1 MNKLLKFKQTD
12 DCKHYFISDLH
23 HFHNPPWTIP
33 LWKARG
39 YDSHIDMNDDQVLQ
53 INSMVRPD
61 DVLWHLG
68 DITLNCTETQFE
80 EFLSKIKCQN
90 IYSLFGNHN
99 NPSWAIYQREV
110 RKIIDRDVEIYPLRY
125 KNFVFHGNYQEIL
138 IDGQYMVLQH
148 YALTVWNY
156 MKDGA
161 YMIHGHSHGNLP
173 QSLPNESSKGKILDV
188 SWDIFLKPVS
198 FNQIN
203 EIMKKKNIITVDHH
217 HN

>member
-39 YDSHIDMNDDQVLQ
+39 YNDLLDMNDDQVLQ

-138 IDGQYMVLQH
+138 IDGQYIVLQH
-148 YALTVWNY
+148 YPLHIWNY

-161 YMIHGHSHGNLP
+161 WHLCGHSHNACP
-173 QSLPNESSKGKILDV
+173 FSTIANADAKILDV
-188 SWDIFLKPVS
+188 GWDGKLKPYSMVDLR
-198 FNQIN
+198 
-203 EIMKKKNIITVDHH
+203 EIMNKKNVFNAGDHH
-217 HN
+217 VL